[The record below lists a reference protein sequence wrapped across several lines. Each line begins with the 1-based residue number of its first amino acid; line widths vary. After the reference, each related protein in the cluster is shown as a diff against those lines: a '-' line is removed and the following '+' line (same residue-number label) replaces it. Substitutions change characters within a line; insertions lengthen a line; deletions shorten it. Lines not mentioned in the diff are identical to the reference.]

1 MDRQA
6 ASRTGAVA
14 EGGAMT
20 APSPARFSAED
31 RAVLLAVKG
40 VGPTVLE
47 RLETL
52 GIASMAA
59 LACQGADEV
68 CRRIAAMLGA
78 SCWSNSPMARG
89 ANDRGIDAAKI
100 GRRARWATRWQVVVI
115 WVVSGY
121 GKTKKKTN

>member
-40 VGPTVLE
+40 VGPKVLE
-47 RLETL
+47 RLEKL
-52 GIASMAA
+52 GIASMEA

-89 ANDRGIDAAKI
+89 AIERAIDAA
-100 GRRARWATRWQVVVI
+100 RQERAR
-115 WVVSGY
+115 
-121 GKTKKKTN
+121 

>member
-52 GIASMAA
+52 RIASLEA
-59 LACQGADEV
+59 LECQGGDEV
-68 CRRIAAMLGA
+68 CWRLAAMLGA
-78 SCWSNSPMARG
+78 RCCANRPVTAAPIVRANHTALPEPRPM
-89 ANDRGIDAAKI
+89 NP
-100 GRRARWATRWQVVVI
+100 
-115 WVVSGY
+115 
-121 GKTKKKTN
+121 

>member
-1 MDRQA
+1 
-6 ASRTGAVA
+6 
-14 EGGAMT
+14 MT

-52 GIASMAA
+52 GIASMEA

-68 CRRIAAMLGA
+68 CRRIAAMLG
-78 SCWSNSPMARG
+78 
-89 ANDRGIDAAKI
+89 
-100 GRRARWATRWQVVVI
+100 
-115 WVVSGY
+115 
-121 GKTKKKTN
+121 

>member
-52 GIASMAA
+52 GIASMEA

-78 SCWSNSPMARG
+78 SCWSHSPMARG
-89 ANDRGIDAAKI
+89 AIERAIDAAS
-100 GRRARWATRWQVVVI
+100 RDRARRIQDRK
-115 WVVSGY
+115 SCGL
-121 GKTKKKTN
+121 GP